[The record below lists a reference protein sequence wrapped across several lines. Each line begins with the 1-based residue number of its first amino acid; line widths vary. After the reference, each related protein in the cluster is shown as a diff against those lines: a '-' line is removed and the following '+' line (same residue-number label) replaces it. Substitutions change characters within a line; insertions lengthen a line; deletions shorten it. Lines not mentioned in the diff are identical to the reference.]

1 MALNLMDGFIGD
13 SEFSIRL
20 LGVCRLLHHF
30 MLPCRLCTAKVIGF
44 AGGILRFVRLTGSGA
59 VTRG

>member
-13 SEFSIRL
+13 SEFSVRL
-20 LGVCRLLHHF
+20 LGVYGLLHLF
-30 MLPCRLCTAKVIGF
+30 TLPGRLCTAKVIGF
-44 AGGILRFVRLTGSGA
+44 AGGILGFIHQTGSGA